1 MLFWTADM
9 IAKERSNDQRF
20 ARGQHLSGSDPCV
33 GEDLPTRQ
41 HRSIGRLQGLSVW
54 VGYRMIGLG
63 ARLARPGVVA
73 EARAR
78 L

>member
-9 IAKERSNDQRF
+9 IAKERSSDQRF
-20 ARGQHLSGSDPCV
+20 ARQQRLTDGEPC
-33 GEDLPTRQ
+33 GRDDRPAA
-41 HRSIGRLQGLSVW
+41 HRRAVGRLQGLSVW
-54 VGYRMIGLG
+54 VGYRMIGVG
-63 ARLARPGVVA
+63 SRLARPAVVA